1 METSMPIFEQTYR
14 KWEGTLRTAGIRW
27 LPITKMGIKQTFK
40 KKRFLLFFIGCQ
52 VPFLV
57 FAIRLIIGALVPENV
72 ENTAEFLQVTPS
84 FFAHFLWIQ
93 STFVFIMTIW
103 SGANLINGDYQSNA
117 LQLYLS
123 KPLTQL
129 DYILGKLSIVAF
141 FNLAITMVPAILLF
155 IMHVLIKYDKSWF
168 VQNLWVIPAIL
179 GISLAISVIHS
190 LFILCLSAITTN
202 SRFSTITY
210 FIILVFTDGVADL
223 LYHLRRVG
231 ALLNISISN
240 NIFSLFG
247 IFFGKHAAKIPD
259 YSENMADPYIGAAIL
274 IFLCVCCYFVIK
286 KRVGRI
292 EVIQ

>member
-1 METSMPIFEQTYR
+1 MPIFEQTYR
-14 KWEGTLRTAGIRW
+14 KWDGTLRTTGIRW
-27 LPITKMGIKQTFK
+27 FPITKMGIKQTFK
-40 KKRFLLFFIGCQ
+40 KKRFLLFFIACQ
-52 VPFLV
+52 IPFLV
-57 FAIRLIIGALVPENV
+57 FAIRLIIAALVPENI
-72 ENTAEFLQVTPS
+72 ENTVEFLKVNPS

-93 STFVFIMTIW
+93 STFIFIMTIW

-155 IMHVLIKYDKSWF
+155 ILRVLIKYDKSWF
-168 VQNLWVIPAIL
+168 VQNLWVIPAII
-179 GISLAISVIHS
+179 GISLTMSVIHS

-202 SRFSTITY
+202 SRFSAITY
-210 FIILVFTDGVADL
+210 FIILIFTDGIADL

-231 ALLNISISN
+231 ALLSISINN
-240 NIFSLFG
+240 NILSLFS
-247 IFFGKHAAKIPD
+247 IFFGKHITEIPE
-259 YSENMADPYIGAAIL
+259 YSENAGDPYYGAAIL

>member
-1 METSMPIFEQTYR
+1 MPIFEQTYR
-14 KWEGTLRTAGIRW
+14 KWDGTLRTNGIRW
-27 LPITKMGIKQTFK
+27 FPITKMGIKQTFK

-93 STFVFIMTIW
+93 STFIFIMTIW

-155 IMHVLIKYDKSWF
+155 ILRVLIKYDKSWF
-168 VQNLWVIPAIL
+168 IQNLWVIPAIL

-202 SRFSTITY
+202 SRFSAITY
-210 FIILVFTDGVADL
+210 FIILIFTDGIADL
-223 LYHLRRVG
+223 LFHLRRVG

-240 NIFSLFG
+240 NIYSLFG
-247 IFFGKHAAKIPD
+247 IFFGKYAKKIPD
-259 YSENMADPYIGAAIL
+259 YSENMADPYFSAAIL
-274 IFLCVCCYFVIK
+274 VFLCICCYFVIK

>member
-1 METSMPIFEQTYR
+1 MPIFEQTYR
-14 KWEGTLRTAGIRW
+14 KWEGTLKTTGIRW

-40 KKRFLLFFIGCQ
+40 KKRFLLFFIGGQ

-57 FAIRLIIGALVPENV
+57 FAIILIIKVLFSENI
-72 ENTAEFLQVTPS
+72 ENNAGEIFKITPS

-93 STFVFIMTIW
+93 SNYYFIFIMTIW

-155 IMHVLIKYDKSWF
+155 ILHVLIKYDESWF
-168 VQNLWVIPAIL
+168 IQNLWVIPAIL

-202 SRFSTITY
+202 SRFSAITY
-210 FIILVFTDGVADL
+210 FIILVYTKIVAVL
-223 LYHLRRVG
+223 LYHLRRVD

-240 NIFSLFG
+240 NISSLFG
-247 IFFGKHAAKIPD
+247 IFFGNHAAKIPD
-259 YSENMADPYIGAAIL
+259 YSENTADPYYGAAIL
-274 IFLCVCCYFVIK
+274 IVLCVLCYFVIK
-286 KRVGRI
+286 RRVGRI

>member
-1 METSMPIFEQTYR
+1 MPIFEQTYR
-14 KWEGTLRTAGIRW
+14 KWEGTLKTTGIRW

-52 VPFLV
+52 IPFLV
-57 FAIRLIIGALVPENV
+57 FAIRLIIGALVPENI
-72 ENTAEFLQVTPS
+72 ENAPEFLKITPS

-93 STFVFIMTIW
+93 SSFIFIMTIW

-141 FNLAITMVPAILLF
+141 FNLTITVVPAILLF
-155 IMHVLIKYDKSWF
+155 ILRALIKYENSWF

-179 GISLAISVIHS
+179 GLSLAISVIHS

-202 SRFSTITY
+202 SRFSTIAY
-210 FIILVFTDGVADL
+210 FIILFFTDGIADL
-223 LYHLRRVG
+223 LHSLRRVHS
-231 ALLNISISN
+231 LLNISISN
-240 NIFSLFG
+240 DLFSLFQ
-247 IFFGKHAAKIPD
+247 IFFGKHAAKIPG
-259 YSENMADPYIGAAIL
+259 YSEKMADPYYGAAIL
-274 IFLCVCCYFVIK
+274 IVLCVLCYFVIK
-286 KRVGRI
+286 RRVGRI